1 MRGVDLFNLSLF
13 RAGKPK
19 AYIDEARAFVNSRN
33 PSNTPYSRSQIY
45 RAEERLGLTR
55 KVGSTTSELAFTPI
69 NLQKRRNYWTA
80 PYPLGIEGESTSDVI
95 DLDEARFTLTST
107 NRKRGKQVTYHRCDA
122 EGKYRKGERG
132 TNLLCAVSGDDQVP
146 FSMHRQYSEGG
157 TDLWRFYQFLNEL
170 IDYLAT
176 HFYGRS
182 FLITMDNL
190 NIHKHPIILN
200 LIHTK
205 GHRVVFR
212 APYWSCDGP
221 IEYVF
226 NKIQTD
232 LQGPFGD
239 IDTVGDLE
247 NRIDVI
253 IGGIQSYREYF
264 LSVGFKDN

>member
-1 MRGVDLFNLSLF
+1 
-13 RAGKPK
+13 
-19 AYIDEARAFVNSRN
+19 
-33 PSNTPYSRSQIY
+33 
-45 RAEERLGLTR
+45 
-55 KVGSTTSELAFTPI
+55 
-69 NLQKRRNYWTA
+69 
-80 PYPLGIEGESTSDVI
+80 
-95 DLDEARFTLTST
+95 
-107 NRKRGKQVTYHRCDA
+107 
-122 EGKYRKGERG
+122 
-132 TNLLCAVSGDDQVP
+132 
-146 FSMHRQYSEGG
+146 
-157 TDLWRFYQFLNEL
+157 
-170 IDYLAT
+170 
-176 HFYGRS
+176 
-182 FLITMDNL
+182 MDNL

-200 LIHTK
+200 LICTS
-205 GHRVVFR
+205 GHWVVFC

>member
-1 MRGVDLFNLSLF
+1 M
-13 RAGKPK
+13 
-19 AYIDEARAFVNSRN
+19 
-33 PSNTPYSRSQIY
+33 
-45 RAEERLGLTR
+45 
-55 KVGSTTSELAFTPI
+55 
-69 NLQKRRNYWTA
+69 
-80 PYPLGIEGESTSDVI
+80 
-95 DLDEARFTLTST
+95 
-107 NRKRGKQVTYHRCDA
+107 TYHRCDA

-146 FSMHRQYSEGG
+146 ISMHRQYSEGG
-157 TDLWRFYQFLNEL
+157 TDLWRFYQFLEEL
-170 IDYLAT
+170 IGYLAT
-176 HFYGRS
+176 HFNGRS
-182 FLITMDNL
+182 FLFTMDNL

-200 LIHTK
+200 LIHTS

-232 LQGPFGD
+232 LQGPFND

-264 LSVGFKDN
+264 LNVGFKNN